1 MQKTKPHRM
10 IPMFHSYL
18 EQFSAD
24 DPQAVIGRQGRIF
37 MEICKPKKV
46 TRKQLAEDFNLRPGT
61 VSALALQLINR
72 GLVEEFRPSPPYQM
86 DVWKCC
92 PSGGFAPW
100 GHRIRLIFPLAA
112 VIKIFIVI

>member
-1 MQKTKPHRM
+1 MQKTKPHLM

-46 TRKQLAEDFNLRPGT
+46 TRKQLAEDFNLRP
-61 VSALALQLINR
+61 
-72 GLVEEFRPSPPYQM
+72 
-86 DVWKCC
+86 
-92 PSGGFAPW
+92 
-100 GHRIRLIFPLAA
+100 
-112 VIKIFIVI
+112 

>member
-1 MQKTKPHRM
+1 M

-61 VSALALQLINR
+61 VSALALQLSIA
-72 GLVEEFRPSPPYQM
+72 
-86 DVWKCC
+86 VW
-92 PSGGFAPW
+92 
-100 GHRIRLIFPLAA
+100 
-112 VIKIFIVI
+112 